1 MEYKF
6 SSHRFVD
13 EEAKL
18 YYQISILDTICISF
32 ARPKNV
38 NFKRLEIC
46 NSDKGLIKQKSL
58 EL

>member
-1 MEYKF
+1 MEYEF

-32 ARPKNV
+32 ARLKNV
-38 NFKRLEIC
+38 NFKRLEIY